1 MNATAM
7 LFDAGE
13 MAVRPCREAARPKVE
28 VVDEDVTGVA
38 GAVARGPL
46 LDRLNL
52 VDVADD
58 RVLRPI
64 GPGGY
69 SGGECYRTLVEVLLA
84 GGEFLS
90 TGPCWRVRPS
100 SSGRSRA
107 PSHTTLYR
115 FVAGADFG
123 GPEGWR

>member
-38 GAVARGPL
+38 GAALWGPL

-90 TGPCWRVRPS
+90 DRSLLEGATEQLRGGPGHGRRGHHERVEAVRP
-100 SSGRSRA
+100 A
-107 PSHTTLYR
+107 
-115 FVAGADFG
+115 
-123 GPEGWR
+123 